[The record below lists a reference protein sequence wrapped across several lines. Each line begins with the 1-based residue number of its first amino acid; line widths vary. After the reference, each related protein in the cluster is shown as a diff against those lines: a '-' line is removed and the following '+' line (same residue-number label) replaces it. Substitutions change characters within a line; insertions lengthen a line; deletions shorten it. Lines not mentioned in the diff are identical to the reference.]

1 MASQPYIGEIRTFGF
16 GFAPVGHALC
26 NGQIV
31 SLTQNTALFSL
42 LGTTYGGDGKTTFAL
57 PDLRSRVPIHYGQG
71 AGLSM
76 HVLGENG
83 GVETVTLTTNQLPS
97 HTHIFANNGSSMSAL
112 PVKATSQ
119 TPVAGSLL
127 AKSIDGSAVGGQPLI
142 YLPAGTAGT
151 TVPLGGLNVAGTIS
165 QTGGN
170 QPVSV
175 LQPYLALNFSIALH
189 GIFPSR
195 N

>member
-1 MASQPYIGEIRTFGF
+1 MANTPYIGEIRTFGF
-16 GFAPVGHALC
+16 SFAPVGNALC
-26 NGQIV
+26 NGQIL
-31 SLTQNTALFSL
+31 SISQNTALFSL
-42 LGTTYGGDGKTTFAL
+42 LGTTYGGNGTTTFAL

-71 AGLSM
+71 PGQANYAMGQMS
-76 HVLGENG
+76 G
-83 GVETVTLTTNQLPS
+83 TDAVTITTNQIPA
-97 HTHIFANNGSSMSAL
+97 HTHTFANNGSTMTAL

-119 TPVAGSLL
+119 TPAAGSLL
-127 AKSIDGSAVGGQPLI
+127 GRSNDTSTAASQPLV

-151 TVPLGGLNVAGTIS
+151 AVPLGGLNIAGTNS
-165 QTGGN
+165 LTGGN

-175 LQPYLALNFSIALH
+175 LQPYLALNYSIALQ